1 MTKAAPFAQT
11 EGGQYVTGA
20 LNERDFMRVFNV
32 IAKEQS
38 NNRQNAKN
46 TLQPRR
52 LSRKSVED
60 IVKIGRREDGTPFTK
75 SDLERFAKMRD
86 KYRKRRSS
94 EQGILYAELIANARD
109 VDIKRA
115 SGMSKDG
122 RAIYSARFA
131 KLERGNVVNYRVK
144 ASGASVHEEHRVR
157 LRIENWEAE
166 LERSDGEDYKLPV
179 KRALKGHF
187 SIECDCGRHQYW
199 YRYMA
204 TIGGYQLGRPR
215 EMSFPKVR
223 NPNLKGTAC
232 KHVLLVAKKL
242 QSPSEHTRLARQM
255 EKQAIQVGFTDSGKG
270 ATYTARKNEKVSE
283 RGAEITER
291 QQEQAKAEY
300 QKYLKRKNAFTK
312 KIKSNPAA
320 AKREQEKIKRLKSQV
335 EKSQKREQRLQKQI
349 DTLKSKQKQRIKSQI
364 SKQAKAV
371 IDVAKSMGA
380 TQEQA
385 IKSFAKQTGL
395 SEQAIKKAIE

>member
-11 EGGQYVTGA
+11 DGGQYITGA
-20 LNERDFMRVFNV
+20 LSERDFMRVFNV

-38 NNRQNAKN
+38 NNRQNAQN
-46 TLQPRR
+46 TLVPKR
-52 LSRKSVED
+52 LSRRSVED
-60 IVKIGRREDGTPFTK
+60 LVKIGRRKDGTPFTE
-75 SDLERFAKMRD
+75 SDLKRFAEMRD
-86 KYRKRRSS
+86 KYRKRRSN

-109 VDIKRA
+109 VDIQRA
-115 SGMSKDG
+115 SGRSKDG

-131 KLERGNVVNYRVK
+131 KLERANVVNYRVK

-157 LRIENWEAE
+157 MRIEGWEEE
-166 LERSDGEDYKLPV
+166 LERSDGKDYKLPV

-242 QSPSEHTRLARQM
+242 QSPSEQARLARQM
-255 EKQAIQVGFTDSGKG
+255 EKQAIQIGFTDSGKG
-270 ATYTARKNEKVSE
+270 STYTARKNEKVSE

-300 QKYLKRKNAFTK
+300 QKYLQRKNALSK
-312 KIKSNPAA
+312 KVKSNSAA
-320 AKREQEKIKRLKSQV
+320 TKSQHEKIKRLKAQVDKSKAREQKLKSQV
-335 EKSQKREQRLQKQI
+335 NALKNAQKR
-349 DTLKSKQKQRIKSQI
+349 RIKEQI

-380 TQEQA
+380 TEEQA
-385 IKSFAKQTGL
+385 IKSFSKQSGI
-395 SEQAIKKAIE
+395 SEQAIKKALE